1 MVMQLMPP
9 INQQQQQQSRL
20 VPMQELMR
28 DIRRDTPTSNLEALR
43 YLQTMSQQNPTA
55 LMQPMSY
62 INQGGLVSLPV
73 VSRGLGG
80 GIGSALGGI
89 TRGIGRIVKGAG
101 SAVKDTV
108 KGITGGLS
116 GLTRGEGTSDFLKQF
131 VLTMLINAAT
141 GGSGWFA
148 NLGPYG
154 RAMFKGAQAF
164 VTPRIVGGLP
174 ALKKKI
180 TPMDI
185 ARTGVGAGMS
195 YATDPEAFWR
205 TPQAETGDVIAK
217 YASEPDVS
225 TKVAAADPLG
235 EPIDIRPQMPDDVL
249 RGEPA
254 LGPVYAGDA
263 GGQGLASPLSEASDL
278 GEMAYFQGQPE
289 NVAAYESAMAQ
300 QPTFFAPSTGLG
312 QAETFVRN
320 IPGERIIGATDYT
333 APITVADAA
342 KTGAST
348 YLSRKTI
355 VEEIEL
361 KRQRQAAEAEA
372 DAILQRYQQG
382 QMEAAEFARI
392 AFENPLIYE
401 RVKKPDETLE
411 EMMERLQYGVGTEE
425 EARQYAGGRYYRED
439 DPTVNVRYGGLIG
452 EVHRRAGGP
461 AFFEGRV
468 PNTVDPRSDGMS
480 DSETMLITNPRGTQP
495 TGIMKISEDEYVMS
509 APDMAILGNGS
520 PQAGAQV
527 MDQFRKDL
535 RTAAYG
541 TQAHQPRINQ
551 QQALQSL
558 THRAFG

>member
-43 YLQTMSQQNPTA
+43 YMQTMGQQNPMAMPMPQTMSY
-55 LMQPMSY
+55 M
-62 INQGGLVSLPV
+62 NQGGLVSLPV
-73 VSRGLGG
+73 VYRGWG
-80 GIGSALGGI
+80 GIGSVLGSIG
-89 TRGIGRIVKGAG
+89 RGIGRGVKNIGKGISGA
-101 SAVKDTV
+101 V

-116 GLTRGEGTSDFLKQF
+116 GLTGGEGSSDFLKQF

-148 NLGPYG
+148 SLGPTG

-164 VTPRIVGGLP
+164 LTPRIVGGLP
-174 ALKKKI
+174 AIKKKV
-180 TPMDI
+180 TPMDL
-185 ARTGVGAGMS
+185 ARAGVGAGMS

-205 TPQAETGDVIAK
+205 TPQAETGPVTGDAVIAK
-217 YASEPDVS
+217 YAGEPDVP
-225 TKVAAADPLG
+225 TEVAAADTLRGPM
-235 EPIDIRPQMPDDVL
+235 DIRPRFADDVL
-249 RGEPA
+249 RGEPG
-254 LGPVYAGDA
+254 LGPDKLTFRDA
-263 GGQGLASPLSEASDL
+263 PDL

-300 QPTFFAPSTGLG
+300 EPTFFAPSTGLG

-320 IPGERIIGATDYT
+320 IPGKEVIGATDYT
-333 APITVADAA
+333 APITVADLG

-348 YLSRKTI
+348 YLSRETI
-355 VEEIEL
+355 EEEKEL
-361 KRQRQAAEAEA
+361 RRQGQAAQAEA
-372 DAILQRYQQG
+372 DAIVQRYQQG
-382 QMEAAEFARI
+382 QMEAAEFARM
-392 AFENPLIYE
+392 AMENPLVFE
-401 RVKKPDETLE
+401 RAKKPDETLE
-411 EMMERLQYGVGTEE
+411 EMMQRLQYGVGTKE

-480 DSETMLITNPRGTQP
+480 DSETMLITNPQGTQP
-495 TGIMKISEDEYVMS
+495 TGVMKISEDEYVMS

-527 MDQFRKDL
+527 MDQFRQDL

-541 TQAHQPRINQ
+541 TQAHQPRLNQ

-558 THRAFG
+558 AHRAFG